1 MVIPFYKCNANNNK
15 FVVIIDSEIPE
26 DFKLNI
32 KNVKYICY
40 NFADEIVDGL
50 IILNIK
56 PNIEMNYY
64 NNDGTWETFCLNGLR
79 CCAQIINK
87 ITSKKQ
93 IDIFCNKKQYSCDI
107 LNDNNVKVTLDEPT
121 YKIKNIHIEN
131 LLGNYIDSG
140 AKHFVVECLDKL
152 PNDNDAYKIARKI
165 RYNKKLF
172 PSGINVNFYSILKD
186 NTISIITYEKGI
198 EAIMQSCASGSYA
211 CMYQYANKY
220 NFYKD
225 ITLKNKC
232 GKLIGNFNPNTK
244 IGSIIGNAEITYKK
258 EYKYE

>member
-15 FVVIIDSEIPE
+15 FVVIIRSEIPE

-87 ITSKKQ
+87 ITSKK
-93 IDIFCNKKQYSCDI
+93 
-107 LNDNNVKVTLDEPT
+107 
-121 YKIKNIHIEN
+121 KN
-131 LLGNYIDSG
+131 
-140 AKHFVVECLDKL
+140 
-152 PNDNDAYKIARKI
+152 
-165 RYNKKLF
+165 
-172 PSGINVNFYSILKD
+172 
-186 NTISIITYEKGI
+186 
-198 EAIMQSCASGSYA
+198 
-211 CMYQYANKY
+211 
-220 NFYKD
+220 
-225 ITLKNKC
+225 
-232 GKLIGNFNPNTK
+232 
-244 IGSIIGNAEITYKK
+244 
-258 EYKYE
+258 